1 MWLVRHRGCMR
12 FQKENVILGIVCAL
26 EITGE
31 LEVLNMSL
39 QSRTQTLDGMLS
51 AVACVKESFSKKRNT
66 ESFQALYTKAT
77 RMCET
82 LHLTPIAYPR
92 VRIPPQ
98 RFTGSAP
105 AHVHVSPSDY
115 YRTEF
120 YKVLDVADMQFRE
133 RFEQEGIQML
143 RHLEQVLLTGKIHGV
158 VQQYPEINPDILKVQ
173 LALFRMKYSFQSSS
187 GIVAVLQG
195 MTPEVLGLFDQVE
208 TVARLVVPVSSAESE
223 TSFSSLRRLK
233 TWLRSTMTQT
243 RHNSVAVCH
252 VHKDKLDRV
261 NWKKIA
267 EQFVSCK
274 EGIKS
279 TFGSFK
285 WEEVGHMF
293 IGQLLVVVGC
303 IYICYSYMCLYFVL
317 NMCCLYIWSLQQK

>member
-1 MWLVRHRGCMR
+1 
-12 FQKENVILGIVCAL
+12 
-26 EITGE
+26 
-31 LEVLNMSL
+31 MSL

-51 AVACVKESFSKKRNT
+51 AVACVKECFSKKRNT
-66 ESFQALYTKAT
+66 ESFQALYTKVT

-98 RFTGSAP
+98 RFTGIAP

-120 YKVLDVADMQFRE
+120 YKDLDVADMQFRE
-133 RFEQEGIQML
+133 RFEQEGMQML
-143 RHLEQVLLTGKIHGV
+143 RHLEKVLLTGKIHSV

-173 LALFRMKYSFQSSS
+173 LALFRMKYSVQSITE
-187 GIVAVLQG
+187 IVAVLQG
-195 MTPEVLGLFDQVE
+195 MTPEVRGLFDQVE

-223 TSFSSLRRLK
+223 RSFSSLRRLK

-243 RHNSVAVCH
+243 RLNSVAVCH

-261 NWKKIA
+261 NRKKIA

-274 EGIKS
+274 EGRKS

-285 WEEVGHMF
+285 
-293 IGQLLVVVGC
+293 
-303 IYICYSYMCLYFVL
+303 
-317 NMCCLYIWSLQQK
+317 

>member
-1 MWLVRHRGCMR
+1 MSHYKTSDAASKAQGLYET
-12 FQKENVILGIVCAL
+12 FQQGNVFLGLVCAL

-51 AVACVKESFSKKRNT
+51 AVVCVKESFSKKRNT

-82 LHLTPIAYPR
+82 LHLTPIASPR

-98 RFTGSAP
+98 HFTGSAP
-105 AHVHVSPSDY
+105 AHVHVSPFDY

-133 RFEQEGIQML
+133 RFEQEGMQML
-143 RHLEQVLLTGKIHGV
+143 RHLEQVLITGKIHGV

-173 LALFRMKYSFQSSS
+173 LALFRMKYNFQSSTE
-187 GIVAVLQG
+187 IVAVLQG
-195 MTPEVLGLFDQVE
+195 MNPEVRGLFDQVE
-208 TVARLVVPVSSAESE
+208 TVARLLLVVPVSSAESE
-223 TSFSSLRRLK
+223 KSFSSLRRLK

-243 RHNSVAVCH
+243 HLNSVAVCY

-261 NWKKIA
+261 N
-267 EQFVSCK
+267 
-274 EGIKS
+274 
-279 TFGSFK
+279 
-285 WEEVGHMF
+285 
-293 IGQLLVVVGC
+293 
-303 IYICYSYMCLYFVL
+303 
-317 NMCCLYIWSLQQK
+317 